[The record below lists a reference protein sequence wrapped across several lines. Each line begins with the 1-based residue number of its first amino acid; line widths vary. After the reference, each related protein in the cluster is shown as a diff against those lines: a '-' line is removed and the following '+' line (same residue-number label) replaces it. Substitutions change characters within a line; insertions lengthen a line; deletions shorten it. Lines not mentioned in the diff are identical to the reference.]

1 MAGPRQSTRLLDRA
15 WTWDPAVGGS
25 VLPDPLAQ
33 RPVQK
38 RVTAASQVFPGF
50 LYLAQLT
57 PTIGSRSAPGA
68 SSGTTGAAG
77 RTGSIR
83 S

>member
-33 RPVQK
+33 RPVQT
-38 RVTAASQVFPGF
+38 RVTARVTLFRSF
-50 LYLAQLT
+50 LYFAQLT

-68 SSGTTGAAG
+68 SSRTTGEAG